1 MKRLLTAVML
11 VATVGLSACG
21 SEDEGP
27 TPRGDER
34 IVGKDWQVVAIY
46 TKPDEPSAIPQNA
59 VSVPQMSFGESS
71 IVGSTGCSPFQA
83 KVSYTEGEDAANTR
97 DADLMTIDKVRIDTR
112 PDDCTGSALWADNLL
127 RNLLAEEHKFEVRL
141 NPNNQ
146 LVLTLDTAEVDSPA
160 IRMVSL

>member
-1 MKRLLTAVML
+1 MKRVITAALLAASMTL
-11 VATVGLSACG
+11 GACG

-27 TPRGDER
+27 QPRGDER

-46 TKPDEPSAIPQNA
+46 TKPDEPSAIPQTA
-59 VSVPQMSFGESS
+59 KAVPQMSFGESS
-71 IVGSTGCSPFQA
+71 IVGSTGCAPFQA
-83 KVSYTEGEDAANTR
+83 KVSYSEAEDTANIR
-97 DADLMTIDKVRIDTR
+97 DADTMHIDKVRMDTR

-127 RNLLAEEHKFEVRL
+127 RNLLAEDHDFEVRL